1 MVTPGELLA
10 AAIEMSDGSLW
21 VAGTTVTPPGIH
33 VMATPVHE
41 PYAGEYV
48 AAVAESIAAV
58 RGGAGSDGTGARYN

>member
-21 VAGTTVTPPGIH
+21 GGGHDGHHTGIH

-41 PYAGEYV
+41 PYAG
-48 AAVAESIAAV
+48 STS
-58 RGGAGSDGTGARYN
+58 RPSRL